1 MAGIVCLDY
10 FWSLQDNQNV
20 RLDPLDPLDSWNP
33 LDPLD
38 PLS

>member
-1 MAGIVCLDY
+1 MDEIVCSDY
-10 FWSLQDNQNV
+10 FWSLIDNQNA
-20 RLDPLDPLDSWNP
+20 RLDPLDPLDSLNP